1 MPQWASWVV
10 FILAFFSIYGGAH
23 YYLYV
28 WFVRTAE
35 PPPKLRRVIKIILF
49 LLVLSFPLAR
59 FLAKLDFNSFTHLVA
74 LITFIWMGLAF
85 YYFLLALGCEI
96 IRGILL
102 FLPFVPP
109 QLSRPSLTGRRLLV
123 SIISLIVL
131 FIGGYAFSEAQN
143 IRLTRMEIPL
153 RGLPQELDG
162 FSIVQVT
169 DVHYGM
175 LNEDRMLSKVV
186 DLVNELEPDLVVITG
201 DLVDESVDHMEKMA
215 LPLSRL
221 QSRQGVWA
229 VTGNHEY
236 YAGLERAISIMK
248 KANIQVLR
256 NEIKVLPGGLQL
268 LGIDDPSGSR
278 RIGNPVP
285 DYEQLISRLDPRL
298 PSILLFHQPI
308 QFKVANP
315 FGPGLQ
321 LSGHTHGGQLFPII
335 FISKLIY
342 PLTPGLHKFGDS
354 HLYVSRGVG
363 TAGPPMR
370 LGAPPELVFI
380 RLKAK

>member
-1 MPQWASWVV
+1 
-10 FILAFFSIYGGAH
+10 
-23 YYLYV
+23 
-28 WFVRTAE
+28 
-35 PPPKLRRVIKIILF
+35 
-49 LLVLSFPLAR
+49 
-59 FLAKLDFNSFTHLVA
+59 
-74 LITFIWMGLAF
+74 
-85 YYFLLALGCEI
+85 
-96 IRGILL
+96 
-102 FLPFVPP
+102 
-109 QLSRPSLTGRRLLV
+109 
-123 SIISLIVL
+123 
-131 FIGGYAFSEAQN
+131 
-143 IRLTRMEIPL
+143 
-153 RGLPQELDG
+153 
-162 FSIVQVT
+162 
-169 DVHYGM
+169 
-175 LNEDRMLSKVV
+175 
-186 DLVNELEPDLVVITG
+186 
-201 DLVDESVDHMEKMA
+201 MA